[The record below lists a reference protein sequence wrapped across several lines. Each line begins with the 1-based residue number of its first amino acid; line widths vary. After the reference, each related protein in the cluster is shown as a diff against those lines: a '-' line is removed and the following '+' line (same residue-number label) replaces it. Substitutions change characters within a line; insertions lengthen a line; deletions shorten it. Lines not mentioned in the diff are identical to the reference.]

1 MFHLLLFLLNFI
13 PNSNLIM
20 TKQLLEYHEILI
32 NHDIPCHLSSC
43 RIKTFSSALVK
54 HSIPKYSRNS
64 IYELH
69 DLISFRFVFYNN
81 EDLLRFY
88 HYNKL
93 EKDIIYFHNYIVHPK
108 ENGYKALHFHY
119 RICNEKIGVLECQL
133 YILNDYYDSLYG
145 NSSNYKNYLNSLK

>member
-1 MFHLLLFLLNFI
+1 MWYLFLLSFI

-20 TKQLLEYHEILI
+20 SRELTTYHEILV
-32 NHDIPCHLSSC
+32 NHDLPCHLSSC
-43 RIKTFSSALVK
+43 RIKTFNSALIK
-54 HSIPKYSRNS
+54 HSQPKYSAKS

-81 EDLLRFY
+81 EDLLKFY

-93 EKDIIYFHNYIVHPK
+93 EKDIIYFHNYINRPK

-119 RICNEKIGVLECQL
+119 RIPDEKIDKLECQL
-133 YILNDYYDSLYG
+133 YILEDYYESLYG
-145 NSSNYKNYLNSLK
+145 NSSNYKDYLNSLKE

>member
-1 MFHLLLFLLNFI
+1 MWYLFLLSFV

-20 TKQLLEYHEILI
+20 SKEMTNYNEILV
-32 NHDIPCHLSSC
+32 NRDIPCHLSSC
-43 RIKTFSSALVK
+43 RVKTFKSALIK
-54 HSIPKYSRNS
+54 HSQQQYNNKN
-64 IYELH
+64 IYQLH

-93 EKDIIYFHNYIVHPK
+93 EKEIIYFQNYIQHPK

-119 RICNEKIGVLECQL
+119 RISDQKIDTLECQL
-133 YILNDYYDSLYG
+133 YILQDYYDSLYG
-145 NSSNYKNYLNSLK
+145 NSSNYKDYLNYLKE